1 MGNCC
6 SNFVGDD
13 DNTGMELEG
22 SHHINADG
30 GFDMESNELMEDINS
45 LNASGANYGDMNL
58 GFGEDAAW
66 EMGTGATSYTGGID
80 VQGGSS
86 GDGGSWVN
94 QMSYFDGEVENGD
107 EFDNFLT
114 KRMRGRRKLRKS
126 LRKEG
131 GLTRKEARKSALA
144 SIPKQNL
151 IKTIGNAMKG
161 KTSPETQALID
172 QGLLSSNKNI
182 MAGQVS
188 EAVAENEAEGTQ
200 TGADVMG
207 TITDALGNM
216 GASTPTPAPVAATE
230 PKKAGMGT
238 MMYVGIGAVVLIGAY
253 FAFGKK
259 LGIRG

>member
-13 DNTGMELEG
+13 DQSMELEG

-30 GFDMESNELMEDINS
+30 GFDMESSEFMEDINS
-45 LNASGANYGDMNL
+45 LNASGANEGDMNL
-58 GFGEDAAW
+58 GFGEDAGW
-66 EMGTGATSYTGGID
+66 EMGTGATSYTGGVD
-80 VQGGSS
+80 VQGGSA

-114 KRMRGRRKLRKS
+114 KRMRGRRKLRKT
-126 LRKEG
+126 LRKDG

-172 QGLLSSNKNI
+172 KGLLSPNKNI

-200 TGADVMG
+200 SGADVMG
-207 TITDALGNM
+207 GVIDALGGM
-216 GASTPTPAPVAATE
+216 GETSQTPAPAAAE